1 MYISSTIIKIT
12 IKADIFSFKVVF
24 LISKLI
30 FDFPIFISFFIF
42 LCYNGCGWRVTI
54 PQTCFLFGK
63 LYYNAEN
70 KQVDCNCYFFYFQH
84 FFIFLCHYNLFNSFL
99 DISILYF
106 NIKSQDFSFR
116 ACLLER
122 KAFTIQN
129 VPIKSIS
136 LGKSFK
142 IFFRFTI
149 QNVPIKSYLP
159 QTTYIVYHFSSF
171 LSIPIFIYIFIKNFF
186 LSFYKA
192 IKKTNKNRYY
202 KKSVGVPT
210 F

>member
-30 FDFPIFISFFIF
+30 FDFPIFISFLIF
-42 LCYNGCGWRVTI
+42 LCYNGCRWRVTI

-70 KQVDCNCYFFYFQH
+70 KQVDCDCYFFYFQH

-129 VPIKSIS
+129 VSIKWYYISTKTISIS
-136 LGKSFK
+136 YLQYKMFLLNSSQVLKANMK
-142 IFFRFTI
+142 IVFTI
-149 QNVPIKSYLP
+149 HYACFCQL
-159 QTTYIVYHFSSF
+159 
-171 LSIPIFIYIFIKNFF
+171 
-186 LSFYKA
+186 
-192 IKKTNKNRYY
+192 
-202 KKSVGVPT
+202 
-210 F
+210 

>member
-12 IKADIFSFKVVF
+12 IKADIFSFNVVF

-42 LCYNGCGWRVTI
+42 LCYNGCRWRVAI
-54 PQTCFLFGK
+54 PQTFFLFRK

-70 KQVDCNCYFFYFQH
+70 KQVDCDCYFFYFQH

-129 VPIKSIS
+129 VPIKYGHQEAEWEDEID
-136 LGKSFK
+136 LQYKMFLLNEEQKNLWGLVN
-142 IFFRFTI
+142 RFTI
-149 QNVPIKSYLP
+149 QNVPIKL
-159 QTTYIVYHFSSF
+159 
-171 LSIPIFIYIFIKNFF
+171 
-186 LSFYKA
+186 
-192 IKKTNKNRYY
+192 
-202 KKSVGVPT
+202 
-210 F
+210 

>member
-129 VPIKSIS
+129 VSIKC
-136 LGKSFK
+136 LF
-142 IFFRFTI
+142 
-149 QNVPIKSYLP
+149 
-159 QTTYIVYHFSSF
+159 
-171 LSIPIFIYIFIKNFF
+171 
-186 LSFYKA
+186 
-192 IKKTNKNRYY
+192 
-202 KKSVGVPT
+202 GVWIC
-210 F
+210 